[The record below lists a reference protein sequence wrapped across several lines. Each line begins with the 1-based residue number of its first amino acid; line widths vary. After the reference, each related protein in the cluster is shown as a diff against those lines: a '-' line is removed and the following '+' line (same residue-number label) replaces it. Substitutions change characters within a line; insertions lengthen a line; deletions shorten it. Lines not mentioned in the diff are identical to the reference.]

1 MIHLY
6 KFKNWD
12 KLHIKLKE
20 VKLSMKH
27 LSNEL
32 LVASYYK
39 AHELKLNKEF
49 IRLIEIEIRRRSL
62 THEIYRKS

>member
-1 MIHLY
+1 
-6 KFKNWD
+6 
-12 KLHIKLKE
+12 
-20 VKLSMKH
+20 MKH